1 MKTPGKK
8 LLKVV
13 GILLVIFGVLGL
25 LGTALNFFIT
35 SSMTPEMEELMA
47 QSGLFLFGCGSD
59 GQQYLEPGQLRA
71 VAACRH
77 RRY

>member
-25 LGTALNFFIT
+25 LGTALNFL
-35 SSMTPEMEELMA
+35 SHHP
-47 QSGLFLFGCGSD
+47 
-59 GQQYLEPGQLRA
+59 
-71 VAACRH
+71 
-77 RRY
+77 